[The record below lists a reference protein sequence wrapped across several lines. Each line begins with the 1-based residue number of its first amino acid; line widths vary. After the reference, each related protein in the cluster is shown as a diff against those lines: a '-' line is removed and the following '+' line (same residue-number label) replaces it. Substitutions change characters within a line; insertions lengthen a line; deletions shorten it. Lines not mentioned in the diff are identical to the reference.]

1 MRIKKGDTVKIIQG
15 KEKGKTGKVLKTMPA
30 DERILVEG
38 VNLYKKNV
46 KPRTQGEKGQIVTIP
61 RAMNASN
68 VMLVCPACGKQT
80 RVGAVVENG
89 KKSLACKK
97 CSARING

>member
-15 KEKGKTGKVLKTMPA
+15 KEKGKTGKVLSIVPQ
-30 DERILVEG
+30 DGRILVEG

-46 KPRTQGEKGQIVTIP
+46 KPKKQGEKGQIVTIP

-68 VMLVCPACGKQT
+68 VMLVCPACGKAT
-80 RVGAVVENG
+80 RIGALVEND
-89 KKSLACKK
+89 KKTRACKK
-97 CSARING
+97 CKARIA